1 MYTTNKFDKIV
12 LHNYLL
18 LSITQ
23 SLFYFKPSGSAFYQ
37 YLDLEGLMKGS
48 TVCQEIDQT
57 LIFVSFYPKVI
68 CMMASLIL
76 CCIVFHSSSPLNPYC
91 KLIEVHLHVM
101 KLHGDKRKR
110 QMRLL
115 ERGKGEYQKE
125 AKVSTRKRQIWL
137 LERGKGE
144 Y

>member
-1 MYTTNKFDKIV
+1 MLFFFIQKFDKMTNVAPIQ
-12 LHNYLL
+12 
-18 LSITQ
+18 IRIP
-23 SLFYFKPSGSAFYQ
+23 LFYFFFFSFSMRFLTCSHSFLKLVFFVNLGFHRTVQ
-37 YLDLEGLMKGS
+37 DLEGLKKGS
-48 TVCQEIDQT
+48 TVCQEMDQT
-57 LIFVSFYPKVI
+57 RIFVSFYPKAI

-115 ERGKGEYQKE
+115 ERGKGEY
-125 AKVSTRKRQIWL
+125 
-137 LERGKGE
+137 
-144 Y
+144 